1 MNDLLTLED
10 IAELHRCDV
19 RRARD
24 VIVKMDGHPKP
35 VPCSTP
41 RKRRWLRHEE
51 LEFIQRKEKEPEPA

>member
-24 VIVKMDGHPKP
+24 VIVKMDGHPAP
-35 VPCSTP
+35 APGSTP
-41 RKRRWLRHEE
+41 RKKRWLRNEVRA
-51 LEFIQRKEKEPEPA
+51 FIHRKTKETKPA